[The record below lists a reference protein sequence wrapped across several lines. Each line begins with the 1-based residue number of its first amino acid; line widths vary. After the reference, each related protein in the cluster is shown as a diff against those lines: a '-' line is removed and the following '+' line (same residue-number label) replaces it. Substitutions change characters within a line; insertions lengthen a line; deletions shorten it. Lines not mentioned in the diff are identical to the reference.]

1 MSQFLKTRLNRL
13 ERHLKEENP
22 ALLEVLPTYYK
33 FDKLLWKTGLL
44 DRETSLASQISW
56 WPLISVLGTFSSGKS
71 TFINDYVGEKLQSTG
86 NQAVDDKF
94 TVICHRSAGTEGN
107 QTLPGTALDADPRF
121 PFYRISHEI
130 EKVAQGEGKHIESYL
145 QLRTT
150 DRPSIRGKI
159 IIDSP
164 GFDAD
169 DQRRS
174 TLRITDHIIDLSDLV
189 LVFFDARHPE
199 PGAMQDTLEH
209 LVARTVKRTDA
220 SKFLYV
226 LNQIDTAAKEDN
238 PEEIV
243 AAWQRAIAQAGLS
256 AGQFF
261 TIYNEAAASPI
272 EDPALRER
280 FRAKRDHDLAKIRAR
295 MDEVELQRNY
305 RIVSVLETV
314 ANELEHDI
322 LPQLRSARAR
332 WRRGVL
338 IGDGVA
344 LAAFLAALIGVMV
357 YFGWTAPLNIF
368 SAEWIANNRL
378 DAIVGVAGAV
388 VLALA
393 FHYWMRGLVAR
404 RIARSLPEAWGQVEL
419 NLRRAFEKSTGPLQ
433 SVLRK
438 EPAGWGK
445 RAARRL
451 RMIRETVALHI
462 QSLNDRYADPS
473 GKASGG
479 KASGE
484 MATVAAQSPPTLLA
498 AADGAPAT
506 GQTPD
511 QTPDLAAAPEQ
522 AAEPDETGP
531 ARPSPTK
538 DAS

>member
-1 MSQFLKTRLNRL
+1 MNQFLKARLKRL

-22 ALLEVLPTYYK
+22 ALLEVLPTYYR

-71 TFINDYVGEKLQSTG
+71 TFINGYVGEKIQDTG

-94 TVICHRSAGTEGN
+94 TVICHRAPGAGGG

-150 DRPSIRGKI
+150 ESEAVRGKI

-209 LVARTVKRTDA
+209 LVSRTVRRTDA
-220 SKFLYV
+220 SKFIYV
-226 LNQIDTAAKEDN
+226 LNQIDTAAREDN

-243 AAWQRAIAQAGLS
+243 AAWQRALAQAGLS
-256 AGQFF
+256 AGQFR
-261 TIYNEAAASPI
+261 TIYNEEAAAPI

-280 FRAKRDHDLAKIRAR
+280 FRSKRDADLAAITAR
-295 MDEVELQRNY
+295 MDEVEIQRNY
-305 RIVSVLETV
+305 RIVSLLETV

-322 LPQLRSARAR
+322 LPRLRKARAR
-332 WRRGVL
+332 WRRAVL
-338 IGDGVA
+338 IGDG
-344 LAAFLAALIGVMV
+344 LGLLAALALLGAVV
-357 YFGWTAPLNIF
+357 FGLGWKAPLNLF
-368 SAEWIANNRL
+368 SGSWIGAHRI
-378 DAIVGVAGAV
+378 DAAVAGVAALI
-388 VLALA
+388 LALA
-393 FHYWMRGLVAR
+393 YHFWVRGIAAR
-404 RIARSLPEAWGQVEL
+404 RIARSLPEAWGQLEL
-419 NLRRAFEKSTGPLQ
+419 NLRQAFLRGTGALHSIWRQ
-433 SVLRK
+433 Q
-438 EPAGWGK
+438 PAGWGA
-445 RAARRL
+445 RAAKRL
-451 RMIRETVALHI
+451 RNIRETVATHI
-462 QSLNDRYADPS
+462 QNLNDRYADPS
-473 GKASGG
+473 GRA
-479 KASGE
+479 
-484 MATVAAQSPPTLLA
+484 LA
-498 AADGAPAT
+498 AARKAEALQVAEAARAGKAPGAPTAPAGAGAPAAPAT
-506 GQTPD
+506 D
-511 QTPDLAAAPEQ
+511 AAT
-522 AAEPDETGP
+522 AAEAPAGPTG
-531 ARPSPTK
+531 AQGK
-538 DAS
+538 EEA